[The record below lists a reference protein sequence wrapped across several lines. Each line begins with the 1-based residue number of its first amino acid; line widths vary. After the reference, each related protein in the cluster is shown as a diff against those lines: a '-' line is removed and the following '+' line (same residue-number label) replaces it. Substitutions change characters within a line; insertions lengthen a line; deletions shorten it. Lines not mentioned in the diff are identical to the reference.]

1 MKIQE
6 EEIPLENR
14 LEVILYLEDG
24 DGMGITYD
32 EFESKLIEECK
43 KSNSV
48 ADKLLM
54 YEMIC
59 RKIEKSKLLK
69 TKEDEK

>member
-1 MKIQE
+1 MKLQE
-6 EEIPLENR
+6 KEIPLESR

-43 KSNSV
+43 KSNFV

-59 RKIEKSKLLK
+59 RKIEKSKLK